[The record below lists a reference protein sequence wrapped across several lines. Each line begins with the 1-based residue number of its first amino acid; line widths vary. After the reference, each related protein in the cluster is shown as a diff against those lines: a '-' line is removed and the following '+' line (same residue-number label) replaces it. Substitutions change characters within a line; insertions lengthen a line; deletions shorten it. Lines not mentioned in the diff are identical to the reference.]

1 MKNEIYD
8 FIDKKGGGI
17 SFVELERI
25 DGFKGDF
32 EMLLEPKNIIFWQ
45 GINQVA
51 ITAINELL
59 EEKRIVC
66 YPSSV
71 LVYLFDGKQ
80 MNLPICNKI
89 SFKKY
94 KNPRWLPV
102 VFWTSEQFQ
111 RIKK

>member
-32 EMLLEPKNIIFWQ
+32 EILLESKNIIFWR
-45 GINQVA
+45 GISGDAVDALDN
-51 ITAINELL
+51 LL
-59 EEKRIVC
+59 DEKRIVI
-66 YPSSV
+66 YPSSI

-80 MNLPICNKI
+80 LNLPICNKNTL
-89 SFKKY
+89 KKY
-94 KNPRWLPV
+94 KKPRWLPV